1 MRHVT
6 DPVDVARITAPPDAV
21 VSGEPGATILISF
34 REVGVDGPDGPILDG
49 ASADVP
55 ARGITVIVGPSG
67 SGKSTLLRLANR
79 LDAADRGRVVVLG
92 DDVAQTDTRSLRRR
106 VGMVFQRPAVF
117 PGTVADNLRV
127 ADHLLDDAGARELL
141 ARVAL
146 PAELLGHDAGRLS
159 GGEAQRLCIARALA
173 AGPDALLMDEPTSSL
188 DPAARD
194 AIEDLARALAAEG
207 TPVVWVTHDQAQ
219 MRRLADT
226 VLVVIEGRVA
236 HAGPLSGGPAVGDPA
251 AAGFLGMS

>member
-1 MRHVT
+1 VT
-6 DPVDVARITAPPDAV
+6 DPVDVARDTAPPEAV
-21 VSGEPGATILISF
+21 VHGEPGATALIAF
-34 REVGVDGPDGPILDG
+34 REVGVDGPDGPILAG
-49 ASADVP
+49 VSADVP

-79 LDAADRGRVVVLG
+79 LDAADRGRVIVLG
-92 DDVAQTDTRSLRRR
+92 DDVAQTDTRLLRRR
-106 VGMVFQRPAVF
+106 LGMVFQRPAVF
-117 PGTVADNLRV
+117 PGTVGDNLRV
-127 ADHLLDDAGARELL
+127 ADQRLDDAGARELL

-146 PAELLGHDAGRLS
+146 PAELLGHDAGTLS

-188 DPAARD
+188 DPASRD
-194 AIEDLARALAAEG
+194 AIEDLARALAAWG

-226 VLVVIEGRVA
+226 VLVVIAGRVA

-251 AAGFLGMS
+251 AARFLGMS